1 MEKITGQQLAEQMSD
16 FANSFSRDKGKE
28 FIDGFCRQHRTL
40 QQSMFR
46 IMLET
51 FEHIASDEYQT
62 DGRNEASKKTAK
74 KLLDGFKK
82 VVYEEQLSMG
92 YTPEKAKEI
101 ADSEYVKP
109 SAYLP
114 FI

>member
-1 MEKITGQQLAEQMSD
+1 MEKLTGLELANVMSD
-16 FANSFSRDKGKE
+16 YANSYSRNKGKE
-28 FIDGFCRQHRTL
+28 FIEGFCRQHRTL

-46 IMLET
+46 MMLEVV
-51 FEHIASDEYQT
+51 EHVASDEYQT
-62 DGRNEASKKTAK
+62 DGRNEASKDMAK
-74 KLLDGFKK
+74 KLIKGFKK
-82 VVYEEQLSMG
+82 VVCEEEMAMG

-101 ADSEYVKP
+101 AESEYVKP